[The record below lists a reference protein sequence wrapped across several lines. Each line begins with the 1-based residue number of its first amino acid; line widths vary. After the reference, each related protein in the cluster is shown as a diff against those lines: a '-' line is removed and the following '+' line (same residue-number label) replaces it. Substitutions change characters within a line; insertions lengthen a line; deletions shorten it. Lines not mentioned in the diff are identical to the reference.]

1 MGASSSELYHYS
13 TKMNL
18 KRLRKPEVHFD
29 IQPILI
35 PTLQHFLL
43 LEVITSTYE
52 EAASN
57 AISHRLDEDED
68 EVRIKI
74 NDFYSITAT
83 L

>member
-1 MGASSSELYHYS
+1 MIFNPQS
-13 TKMNL
+13 
-18 KRLRKPEVHFD
+18 
-29 IQPILI
+29 ILI

-68 EVRIKI
+68 EVRIKT
-74 NDFYSITAT
+74 NDFVSIV
-83 L
+83 